1 MRLDLERRLEPFADL
16 YWDGD
21 SGELPTLHLDDVSAI
36 PFLVDIP
43 GVEEYQHR
51 ARVRARGRDLY
62 VAVTPQTDGYEEY
75 CRTRLRLGAPRFV
88 LAEPVSGPLAVAVAA
103 ARGTAF
109 AQLVEATRAAGGM
122 LIHPY
127 MGIESVWDLARNLAT
142 EAGGRVAVLGP
153 PPPVTWIANDKALFS
168 EVVELALGPGWLVET
183 HAAADPAV
191 MARLLVEMSG
201 RYEMVGLKRTRCA
214 SAMGNLVFLAA
225 DLATNDQASAQRQV
239 QHFLKRTEWPEGEV
253 VLVVAWEK
261 TSFSPSTQLWIPP
274 SGGPPPHVD
283 GIYEQILE
291 GTARVFVGSRPSTLP
306 VLVNDVLASSALRV
320 AAVLQTLGYSGRCSF
335 DHLVLGDPHGEFR
348 VLFTECNGR
357 WGGTSTPMTLVDRL
371 ISGPRPP
378 YRAQDFT
385 DRGLVGMPLS
395 EIFSRVA
402 DDLFDR
408 GTQRGRFIFY
418 NVGPLTE
425 AGRLDVIALGHRQDE
440 ADRAILD
447 DFPRLL
453 GLP

>member
-1 MRLDLERRLEPFADL
+1 MVTTDSAPLRNFAIRLDLERKLEPFADL

-36 PFLVDIP
+36 PFLVDIA
-43 GVEEYQHR
+43 GVKEYQHR

-127 MGIESVWDLARNLAT
+127 MGIEAVWDLARNLAT

-183 HAAADPAV
+183 HATADPAV
-191 MARLLVEMSG
+191 MARLLVEISG

-214 SAMGNLVFLAA
+214 SAMGNRVFLAA
-225 DLATNDQASAQRQV
+225 DLATKDQASAQRNV
-239 QHFLKRTEWPEGEV
+239 RHFLKRTEWPEGEV

-261 TSFSPSTQLWIPP
+261 TSLSPSTQLWIPP
-274 SGGPPPHVD
+274 YGGPP
-283 GIYEQILE
+283 LAS
-291 GTARVFVGSRPSTLP
+291 TASMSKSWKVKHEYSSEAALRHCRRRSTTFWPAQRYGSRPS
-306 VLVNDVLASSALRV
+306 
-320 AAVLQTLGYSGRCSF
+320 
-335 DHLVLGDPHGEFR
+335 
-348 VLFTECNGR
+348 
-357 WGGTSTPMTLVDRL
+357 
-371 ISGPRPP
+371 
-378 YRAQDFT
+378 
-385 DRGLVGMPLS
+385 
-395 EIFSRVA
+395 SR
-402 DDLFDR
+402 R
-408 GTQRGRFIFY
+408 S
-418 NVGPLTE
+418 
-425 AGRLDVIALGHRQDE
+425 VIADAARSTISFSETLTASFGFCSPNAMGGGVARARQ
-440 ADRAILD
+440 
-447 DFPRLL
+447 
-453 GLP
+453 